1 MARHFVL
8 DLLLLWIEGQFFNH
22 AVQDVLDPDPLVLL
36 PTSRLPS
43 LSVGPEEVLVHR
55 LEPADVVVGVGDEVD
70 VDHPGLRGM
79 ARLIP
84 AFLG

>member
-1 MARHFVL
+1 MEAMF
-8 DLLLLWIEGQFFNH
+8 G
-22 AVQDVLDPDPLVLL
+22 AVEASEP
-36 PTSRLPS
+36 RLPPARD
-43 LSVGPEEVLVHR
+43 G

-79 ARLIP
+79 ARLVP